1 VGENPFE
8 RKRAILLAYR
18 EQRARGRKYAHVGL
32 KLRRLMDPES
42 FTELW
47 QDLETQDPLHFP
59 GYREKLTDNQQR
71 TGARDALMC
80 VKGTIGSFPVV
91 CCELSASFLMG
102 SMGSVVGE
110 KIARAAETADQDR
123 CPLIIISASGG
134 ARMQEGMY
142 ALFQMEKTAASIRRF
157 QKHGGLFIS
166 ILTDPT
172 MGGVSASFASLGDVI
187 LAEPDALIGFAGPRV
202 IAQTIHQKLP
212 KGFQKAQFQ
221 LEHGFADRIAR
232 PEKIRDEV
240 LQLLRFH
247 VEGGKALPQKDH
259 SGAECGQQASCQPG
273 AECCQQ
279 ASGQPSD
286 ECGQQASGQPEMV
299 KSTGCGVSHRRRLS
313 AYERV
318 RLVRSEDRP
327 KITDYIDALFTDF
340 TELCGDRCGTEDP
353 AILCGLAFFGSQPV
367 TVIGHRKGKNL
378 RDSLRYNFG
387 MPGPGGYR
395 KALRMMREAEKF
407 GRPVITFI
415 DTPGAYPGKEAEEN
429 GISSAIA
436 ENLAAMAELR
446 VPILSIVTGEGSSGG
461 ALGIGTG
468 DRILML
474 ENAVY
479 SVLSPEG
486 FASILWKDSK
496 RAAEASEIM
505 QMTAP
510 ELLERG
516 LIDGIIEEPEGG
528 IQKDPAS
535 CYSRMTE
542 AIGSFLSDIGGADA
556 DELTERRYQ
565 KYRSFEGP
573 LRPACKAAGG
583 AVIKS
588 EKSFSSLQKQESDI

>member
-1 VGENPFE
+1 MGENPFA
-8 RKRAILLAYR
+8 RKRAVLLAYK
-18 EQRARGRKYAHVGL
+18 EQRVRGRKYAHVGL
-32 KLRRLMDPES
+32 KLRRLMDPGS
-42 FTELW
+42 VTELW

-59 GYREKLTDNQQR
+59 GYREKLEDNQQR

-80 VKGTIGSFPVV
+80 VKGTIGSNPVV

-110 KIARAAETADQDR
+110 KIARAAEEADQDK

-157 QKHGGLFIS
+157 QRHGGLFIS

-172 MGGVSASFASLGDVI
+172 MGGVSASFASLGDLI

-221 LEHGFADRIAR
+221 LEHGFADRIAE
-232 PEKIRDEV
+232 PEEMREEV

-247 VEGGKALPQKDH
+247 VKGEKTLLRKDLPDD
-259 SGAECGQQASCQPG
+259 ECVQQAPG
-273 AECCQQ
+273 L
-279 ASGQPSD
+279 PD
-286 ECGQQASGQPEMV
+286 MV
-299 KSTGCGVSHRRRLS
+299 KSHGQEEDHRGQLS

-378 RDSLRYNFG
+378 RDSLRFNFG

-395 KALRMMREAEKF
+395 KALRLMREAEKF

-461 ALGIGTG
+461 ALGIGAG

-510 ELLERG
+510 ELLDHG

-528 IQKDPAS
+528 IQKEPGF
-535 CYSRMTE
+535 CYRRMKE
-542 AIGSFLSDIGGADA
+542 AIETFLSDLNGSDA
-556 DELTERRYQ
+556 DELAERRYQ
-565 KYRSFEGP
+565 KYRSFEGA
-573 LRPACKAAGG
+573 LRPVCKAAGD
-583 AVIKS
+583 AVLKP
-588 EKSFSSLQKQESDI
+588 EESFNASLQEQESDI

>member
-1 VGENPFE
+1 MGENPFE

-110 KIARAAETADQDR
+110 KIARAAKTADQDK

-221 LEHGFADRIAR
+221 LNHGFVDRIAE
-232 PEKIRDEV
+232 PEKMRDEV

-247 VEGGKALPQKDH
+247 AKEEKEQV
-259 SGAECGQQASCQPG
+259 SGHPK
-273 AECCQQ
+273 
-279 ASGQPSD
+279 
-286 ECGQQASGQPEMV
+286 MV
-299 KSTGCGVSHRRRLS
+299 KTTGCGASHSRRLS

-327 KITDYIDALFTDF
+327 KITDYIAALFTDF

-436 ENLAAMAELR
+436 ENLAAMAELC

-461 ALGIGTG
+461 ALGIGAG

-505 QMTAP
+505 QITAP

-535 CYSRMTE
+535 CYSRMKE
-542 AIGSFLSDIGGADA
+542 AIGSFLSDMEKADA

-565 KYRSFEGP
+565 KYRLFEGP
-573 LRPACKAAGG
+573 LRPACRASDD
-583 AVIKS
+583 AVIRQK
-588 EKSFSSLQKQESDI
+588 KSFSSLQKQESDI

>member
-1 VGENPFE
+1 MGENPFE
-8 RKRAILLAYR
+8 RKRAVLLAYK
-18 EQRARGRKYAHVGL
+18 EQRARGRKYAHVGV

-42 FTELW
+42 VTELW

-59 GYREKLTDNQQR
+59 GYREKLADNQQR

-80 VKGTIGSFPVV
+80 VQGTIGSFPVI

-110 KIARAAETADQDR
+110 KIARAAEKADQDG

-142 ALFQMEKTAASIRRF
+142 ALYQMEKTAASIRRF
-157 QKHGGLFIS
+157 QRHGGLFIS

-172 MGGVSASFASLGDVI
+172 MGGVSASFASLGDLI

-202 IAQTIHQKLP
+202 IAQTIHQKVP

-221 LEHGFADRIAR
+221 LEHGFADRIAA
-232 PEKIRDEV
+232 PEKMREEV

-247 VEGGKALPQKDH
+247 AKGGQAQLQEDLPD
-259 SGAECGQQASCQPG
+259 AACP
-273 AECCQQ
+273 QQ
-279 ASGQPSD
+279 ASGLPDRQ
-286 ECGQQASGQPEMV
+286 
-299 KSTGCGVSHRRRLS
+299 LS

-318 RLVRSEDRP
+318 RLVRAEDRP
-327 KITDYIDALFTDF
+327 KITDYTDALFTDF

-367 TVIGHRKGKNL
+367 TVIGHRKGKDL

-395 KALRMMREAEKF
+395 KALRLMREAEKF
-407 GRPVITFI
+407 GRPVITLI

-461 ALGIGTG
+461 ALGIGAG

-510 ELLERG
+510 GLYERG
-516 LIDGIIEEPEGG
+516 LIDGIIGEPEGG
-528 IQKDPAS
+528 IQKDPAY
-535 CYSRMTE
+535 CYSRMKK
-542 AIGSFLSDIGGADA
+542 AIGSFLSDMCKTDA
-556 DELTERRYQ
+556 AELTERRYQ
-565 KYRSFEGP
+565 KYRSFEGT
-573 LRPACKAAGG
+573 LRPVCKAADG
-583 AVIKS
+583 AAS
-588 EKSFSSLQKQESDI
+588 RPEENSAASLRKQESDI

>member
-1 VGENPFE
+1 MGENPFE

-110 KIARAAETADQDR
+110 KIARAAKTADQDK

-221 LEHGFADRIAR
+221 LNHGFVDRIAE
-232 PEKIRDEV
+232 PEKMRDEV

-247 VEGGKALPQKDH
+247 AKEEK
-259 SGAECGQQASCQPG
+259 E
-273 AECCQQ
+273 Q
-279 ASGQPSD
+279 ASGQPK
-286 ECGQQASGQPEMV
+286 MV
-299 KSTGCGVSHRRRLS
+299 KTTGCGASHSRRLS

-327 KITDYIDALFTDF
+327 KITDYIAALFTDF

-436 ENLAAMAELR
+436 ENLAAMAELC
-446 VPILSIVTGEGSSGG
+446 VPILSIVTGQTVRK
-461 ALGIGTG
+461 L
-468 DRILML
+468 
-474 ENAVY
+474 
-479 SVLSPEG
+479 
-486 FASILWKDSK
+486 
-496 RAAEASEIM
+496 
-505 QMTAP
+505 
-510 ELLERG
+510 
-516 LIDGIIEEPEGG
+516 
-528 IQKDPAS
+528 
-535 CYSRMTE
+535 
-542 AIGSFLSDIGGADA
+542 AD
-556 DELTERRYQ
+556 
-565 KYRSFEGP
+565 
-573 LRPACKAAGG
+573 
-583 AVIKS
+583 
-588 EKSFSSLQKQESDI
+588 

>member
-1 VGENPFE
+1 MGENPFE

-110 KIARAAETADQDR
+110 KIARAAKMADQDK

-221 LEHGFADRIAR
+221 LNHGFVDRIAE
-232 PEKIRDEV
+232 PEKMRDEV

-247 VEGGKALPQKDH
+247 AKEEK
-259 SGAECGQQASCQPG
+259 E
-273 AECCQQ
+273 Q
-279 ASGQPSD
+279 ASGQPK
-286 ECGQQASGQPEMV
+286 MV
-299 KSTGCGVSHRRRLS
+299 KTTGCGASHSRRLS

-327 KITDYIDALFTDF
+327 KITDYIAALFTDF

-461 ALGIGTG
+461 ALGIGAG

-505 QMTAP
+505 QITAP

-535 CYSRMTE
+535 CYSRMKE
-542 AIGSFLSDIGGADA
+542 AIGSFLSDMEKADA

-565 KYRSFEGP
+565 KYRLFEGP
-573 LRPACKAAGG
+573 LRPACRASDD
-583 AVIKS
+583 AVIRQK
-588 EKSFSSLQKQESDI
+588 KSFSSLQKQESDI

>member
-1 VGENPFE
+1 MGENPFA
-8 RKRAILLAYR
+8 RKRAVLLAYK
-18 EQRARGRKYAHVGL
+18 EQRVRGRKYAHVGL
-32 KLRRLMDPES
+32 KLRRLMDPGS
-42 FTELW
+42 VTELW

-59 GYREKLTDNQQR
+59 GYREKLEDNQQR

-80 VKGTIGSFPVV
+80 VKGTIDSNPVV

-102 SMGSVVGE
+102 SMGSVVGD
-110 KIARAAETADQDR
+110 KIARAAEKADQDK

-221 LEHGFADRIAR
+221 LNHGFVDRIAE
-232 PEKIRDEV
+232 PEKMRDEV

-247 VEGGKALPQKDH
+247 AKEEK
-259 SGAECGQQASCQPG
+259 E
-273 AECCQQ
+273 Q
-279 ASGQPSD
+279 ASGQPK
-286 ECGQQASGQPEMV
+286 MV
-299 KSTGCGVSHRRRLS
+299 KTTGCGASHRRRLS

-327 KITDYIDALFTDF
+327 KITDYIAALFTDF

-461 ALGIGTG
+461 ALGIGAG

-505 QMTAP
+505 QITAP

-535 CYSRMTE
+535 CYSRMKE
-542 AIGSFLSDIGGADA
+542 AIGSFLSDMEKADA

-565 KYRSFEGP
+565 KYRLFEGP
-573 LRPACKAAGG
+573 LRPACRASDD
-583 AVIKS
+583 AVIRQK
-588 EKSFSSLQKQESDI
+588 KSFSSLQKQESDI

>member
-1 VGENPFE
+1 MGENPFA
-8 RKRAILLAYR
+8 RKRAVLLAYK
-18 EQRARGRKYAHVGL
+18 EQRVRGRKYAHVGL
-32 KLRRLMDPES
+32 KLRRLMDPGS
-42 FTELW
+42 VTELW

-110 KIARAAETADQDR
+110 KIARAAKMADQDK

-157 QKHGGLFIS
+157 QRHGGLFIS

-172 MGGVSASFASLGDVI
+172 MGGVSASFASLGDLI

-221 LEHGFADRIAR
+221 LEHGFADRIAE
-232 PEKIRDEV
+232 PEKMREEV

-247 VEGGKALPQKDH
+247 VKGGKAQLRKDLPDD
-259 SGAECGQQASCQPG
+259 ECVQQAPDL
-273 AECCQQ
+273 
-279 ASGQPSD
+279 PD
-286 ECGQQASGQPEMV
+286 MV
-299 KSTGCGVSHRRRLS
+299 KNHGRGEGHRGQLS

-378 RDSLRYNFG
+378 RDSLRFNFG

-395 KALRMMREAEKF
+395 KALRLMREAEKF

-461 ALGIGTG
+461 ALGIGAG

-510 ELLERG
+510 ELLDHG

-528 IQKDPAS
+528 IQKEPGF
-535 CYSRMTE
+535 CYRRMKE
-542 AIGSFLSDIGGADA
+542 AIETFLSDLYGADA

-565 KYRSFEGP
+565 KYRSFEGA
-573 LRPACKAAGG
+573 LRPVCKAAGG
-583 AVIKS
+583 PVLKP
-588 EKSFSSLQKQESDI
+588 EESSDTSAQKQEADI